1 MIGPARADLLGG
13 AGEGW
18 SHWVLPVSEGKEG
31 VEFYRLW
38 SALLVLFNAHGDQVP
53 TGRDCG
59 PDGHALL
66 GARRPLFFGLGF
78 RVQGTGC
85 AASMCDLRL
94 YIGRLNPATAG
105 TGRGAR

>member
-13 AGEGW
+13 VGEGGVVGG
-18 SHWVLPVSEGKEG
+18 VLPVPEGKEG

-59 PDGHALL
+59 PDGRALL
-66 GARRPLFFGLGF
+66 GARRALFFGLWF
-78 RVQGTGC
+78 RV
-85 AASMCDLRL
+85 
-94 YIGRLNPATAG
+94 
-105 TGRGAR
+105 